1 MFLNILQEV
10 SIHLKYAYESLL
22 EESGHSNSRSRSK
35 MKKHTSEM
43 GASDSLYS
51 KSEAKTIAELSAKII
66 KSAIDAGD
74 VDGEV
79 ILFIVIE
86 SPEIIVRFSPPVYFY
101 AFSDHF
107 FTWTHPV
114 SKYYLKY
121 LVKIHR
127 MSFRNLCPSVQL

>member
-86 SPEIIVRFSPPVYFY
+86 SPEIIVRFSIIN
-101 AFSDHF
+101 HQ
-107 FTWTHPV
+107 FTFMDFNQIFQV
-114 SKYYLKY
+114 IFKYWVRPCKKNGLKKHKSI
-121 LVKIHR
+121 LVV
-127 MSFRNLCPSVQL
+127 ND